1 MVLSTKARR
10 VSVGARAGNAR
21 RSALRPRMRG
31 AVPERGPGRPGRG
44 PVPKEPGSGR
54 RRKRGPGLR
63 PEGRPERPT
72 PGNSVPKDVLP
83 SPKLRGAVARG
94 SAASRTRAE
103 DTRRRLGP
111 GAAPKAGG
119 TPTPGNVLRRAGLR
133 VRATRGAT
141 GEQSLKA
148 RLRGLPAGGP
158 GTMPQDSA
166 TGAAAPGMPTRGA
179 CPVPREPGIH
189 AREGRN
195 ADAGN
200 AGGTQAGAADSGG
213 SRPRHPPRETRETAR
228 GRSRLGPGSGTHA
241 RGETSTPKSSGKR
254 PKLRSSAPL
263 RACLCRG
270 TGRGARPKICFGARA
285 SEFRACRGATG
296 GRVSRL

>member
-1 MVLSTKARR
+1 MRADLRSDRGCGERFRNVGREGLAGGLSQRNP
-10 VSVGARAGNAR
+10 GAADAG
-21 RSALRPRMRG
+21 SA
-31 AVPERGPGRPGRG
+31 GR
-44 PVPKEPGSGR
+44 GSGR
-54 RRKRGPGLR
+54 RGGPRGRRPEIRSRRTFCRVRSSEALSRGGLPRVGRGPRTHAGGSGRELPRR
-63 PEGRPERPT
+63 PEERRRPEMCFGAQGSASGPPGGRP
-72 PGNSVPKDVLP
+72 GNRVSRRD
-83 SPKLRGAVARG
+83 SGAC
-94 SAASRTRAE
+94 
-103 DTRRRLGP
+103 L
-111 GAAPKAGG
+111 
-119 TPTPGNVLRRAGLR
+119 RAG
-133 VRATRGAT
+133 RG
-141 GEQSLKA
+141 QL
-148 RLRGLPAGGP
+148 
-158 GTMPQDSA
+158 PQDSA